1 MNESGISAVSAIIHN
16 SINADE
22 VKRKTGSSLLLN
34 CGVPYI
40 FGIQILY

>member
-1 MNESGISAVSAIIHN
+1 MNESEISAVSAIIHN

-40 FGIQILY
+40 FGIQILS